1 MNRAAAKQMKIY
13 EAAAS
18 FFALNGVNF
27 YSRFLQNNNFLQKKQ
42 VPENL
47 PFKALQIMTAF
58 VLI

>member
-27 YSRFLQNNNFLQKKQ
+27 YSRFL
-42 VPENL
+42 
-47 PFKALQIMTAF
+47 
-58 VLI
+58 